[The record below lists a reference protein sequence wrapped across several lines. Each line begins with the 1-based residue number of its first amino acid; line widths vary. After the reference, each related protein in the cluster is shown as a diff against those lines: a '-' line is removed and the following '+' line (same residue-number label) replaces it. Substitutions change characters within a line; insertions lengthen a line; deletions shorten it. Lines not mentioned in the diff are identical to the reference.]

1 MVNYELKC
9 MDCNAVLG
17 TTSIQGPSNSIC
29 SLCALA
35 RANANSLQTP
45 APTFEERLTLIEADI
60 VKVTDV
66 MVSKGDL
73 ASKDISVEI
82 EPIGLEEELI
92 P

>member
-1 MVNYELKC
+1 MPNILCEKCLK
-9 MDCNAVLG
+9 VLG
-17 TTSIQGPSNSIC
+17 TSTVEKRTGQTC
-29 SLCALA
+29 STCSAIVVEPEP
-35 RANANSLQTP
+35 QP
-45 APTFEERLTLIEADI
+45 PTLSERIAMLESDI